1 MFDFKRLIVE
11 GHGPAQQPWSGF
23 PDYNFVGGHGD
34 ASTLPVDELIAAVTR
49 AMKREGRD
57 LATYSLQSGPQGYL
71 PLREYLVNKLER
83 YTGIKCS
90 VDNIMLTS
98 GSLQG
103 MDLVNSALLNKGDI
117 VIVEESN
124 YGGALS
130 RFRKLGVEMIAI
142 PLDSEGMR
150 IDSLENALS
159 ELNDKGL
166 QAKFVYTIPTVHNPT
181 ATILSTERRQQMLK
195 LAAGHN
201 LAIVEDEC
209 YADLVWEGER
219 PPALYATDTDE
230 RVIHIGS
237 FSKTVAPALRVG
249 YVVAPWAVIA
259 QLLALKT
266 DAGSGALEQMML
278 AEFCPD
284 NFDKHLHNLNK
295 ELRQKLDTL
304 VAALDR
310 EFGTSINYT
319 YPPGGIFLWVTFPDG
334 VNTTELCAAAN
345 KAGVAINPGEEW
357 SLEDGADKSM
367 RLCFAHPDH
376 SQLDAGITE
385 LAKVCHAQFGIPEF
399 GANKART

>member
-1 MFDFKRLIVE
+1 MVDE
-11 GHGPAQQPWSGF
+11 PGPPQAPWSGF
-23 PDYNFVGGHGD
+23 PKYNFVGGHGD
-34 ASTLPVDELIAAVTR
+34 AGTLPVDKLIAAVTR
-49 AMKREGRD
+49 ALEREGRD
-57 LATYSLQSGPQGYL
+57 LATYSLQSGPQGYK
-71 PLREYLVNKLER
+71 PLREYLVSKLKR
-83 YTGIKCS
+83 YTSIDCS
-90 VDNIMLTS
+90 TDNIMLTS

-142 PLDSEGMR
+142 ALDSEGMR
-150 IDSLENALS
+150 MDLLENKLG
-159 ELNDKGL
+159 ELDKKGL
-166 QAKFVYTIPTVHNPT
+166 QAKFIYTIPTVHNPT
-181 ATILSTERRQQMLK
+181 ATILSSERRQQMLK
-195 LAAGHN
+195 LAARHN

-209 YADLVWEGER
+209 YADLVWSGER
-219 PPALYATDTDE
+219 PAALFALDTDE

-249 YVVAPWAVIA
+249 YVVAPWSLIG
-259 QLLALKT
+259 QLLTLKT
-266 DAGSGALEQMML
+266 DAGSGAVEQMML
-278 AEFCPD
+278 AEFCPEHFD
-284 NFDKHLHNLNK
+284 NHLTTLNA

-310 EFGTSINYT
+310 EFGTSVSYT

-334 VNTTELCAAAN
+334 VNTTELCIAAN

-376 SQLDAGITE
+376 AQLDAGVVE

-399 GANKART
+399 GANKPRN